1 MQRKRTHDSLGR
13 LLVETDFIEGRGWC
27 ADLVRAQNGK
37 LVLVKY
43 QNDSYDQPAEGAN
56 TLECESYV
64 ACAPEEDEVTR
75 HIYFAAENECYGIP
89 PSEDVLL
96 ERIERFLSCCLDLD
110 SNYLFLLACF
120 VISTWLA
127 DWLPVAPYIA
137 LVGLPGSGKSTALH
151 ALYLICRRGM
161 VTTDISSAAFYQA
174 CDRLRPTLC
183 IDEAAGTGQKRM
195 LFHLLRS
202 GTTRH
207 ALAFRQGQSY
217 RAYGPKVVAWTEMPD
232 DSALNSR
239 CIIIPMQETSQDLL
253 RPMDPVIQRRADLL
267 RANLHMYRIKNYRML
282 GLRTIPGVERLRSR
296 DRDLYEALAFS
307 IWNSSKACERLLDSF
322 TNQADREPLSPYQI
336 AVLEGLFQQIHAY
349 PDEGAFALR
358 QLRKAVDNGLKE
370 SGEHFRLT
378 EKAISGVLS
387 TLGFLH
393 RKRTNAGWVVLIDRH
408 SRTRIHD
415 LLSLYCIDSPA
426 KSLSSQ
432 KLAECE
438 ICRAQKLEMP
448 IKLEHSDHKDL
459 YRRIREGEDW
469 ANKSAAG
476 LDEKYLERQ
485 SVFPRPSAEDLL
497 GPDWR
502 NSNGPAPPQPNSENG
517 EHSERSERSEAKS
530 GSDDSNVRN
539 REQSAPSS
547 SGSSDSRLR
556 RVQSTPIEIPEDED

>member
-1 MQRKRTHDSLGR
+1 MKRKPTHDSSGR
-13 LLVETDFIEGRGWC
+13 RLVETDVIEGRGWC

-37 LVLVKY
+37 LVLAKY
-43 QNDSYDQPAEGAN
+43 QNDRYDEPAEGAN
-56 TLECESYV
+56 TLEFESYV

-75 HIYFAAENECYGIP
+75 HIYFAAENRCYGVP

-161 VTTDISSAAFYQA
+161 ITTDISSAAFYQA

-253 RPMDPVIQRRADLL
+253 RPMDPVIQQRAALL

-282 GLRTIPGVERLRSR
+282 GLRTIPDVGHLRSR
-296 DRDLYEALAFS
+296 ERDLYEALAFS
-307 IWNSSKACERLLDSF
+307 IWDSSEACQRLLDIF
-322 TNQADREPLSPYQI
+322 ANQADREPLSPYQI

-349 PDEGAFALR
+349 PDEGAFALC
-358 QLRKAVDNGLKE
+358 QLRKAVDHVLKE
-370 SGEHFRLT
+370 SGEHFRLN
-378 EKAISGVLS
+378 EKAISGELS
-387 TLGFLH
+387 TLGFVH
-393 RKRTNAGWVVLIDRH
+393 RKRTNAGWVVLIDRRA
-408 SRTRIHD
+408 RTRVHD

-426 KSLSSQ
+426 KFLSSQ
-432 KLAECE
+432 QLDECE
-438 ICRAQKLEMP
+438 ICRAQASKKPEMP
-448 IKLEHSDHKDL
+448 IKLEHRDHKDL
-459 YRRIREGEDW
+459 YKRIHEGEDW
-469 ANKSAAG
+469 ANKSAAE
-476 LDEKYLERQ
+476 LDEGHLERQ
-485 SVFPRPSAEDLL
+485 SFPRPSAEDLL
-497 GPDWR
+497 GQDWR
-502 NSNGPAPPQPNSENG
+502 NSNGPAPPQSNSENG
-517 EHSERSERSEAKS
+517 EHSERSEAKS
-530 GSDDSNVRN
+530 GSDDSNLPN
-539 REQSAPSS
+539 REQPAPESS
-547 SGSSDSRLR
+547 NRQLREVKSS
-556 RVQSTPIEIPEDED
+556 PIEIPEDENPL